1 MDINTEKTDL
11 KSKLVLGFDDFRK
24 SSDGFGG
31 EFNKIRNDAINIF
44 DSVGFPNR
52 HSEEYRYTNIFPVT
66 TKNFEISDIKDINE
80 KTLGKF
86 LIKGVK
92 ANLIVL
98 VNGNYNNELSAV
110 ISPESEIEISDLRSA
125 IKSGKT
131 DRYFLKTAD
140 YSADPFVAL
149 NTAYFTDGI
158 YINIKGDVEFPVMI
172 LNLCGNKNSEV
183 LSQPRIFIHADECAH
198 ADIIEASG
206 TLCDNYVFSNTVT
219 EIRQE
224 KNSVITHLKIQD
236 DCDKAYV
243 FSHTWIDLRESS
255 VYDSYV
261 ASWGGNITR
270 NNLTAYMNG
279 VHSECILR
287 GLYYISGKSLIDN
300 HTTVEHRVPEC
311 LSNELYKGIINDNG
325 WGVFNGKI
333 IVDKD
338 AQKTNAYQSNKNIL
352 LSDDAVINAKPQL
365 EINADD
371 VKCSHGA
378 TTGQIDP
385 EELFYLRSRGISLEE
400 AKRLLLF
407 AFLDGIIT
415 EYKNGTVRE
424 YLEKKL
430 HKKLDNGNNL

>member
-1 MDINTEKTDL
+1 M
-11 KSKLVLGFDDFRK
+11 
-24 SSDGFGG
+24 
-31 EFNKIRNDAINIF
+31 
-44 DSVGFPNR
+44 
-52 HSEEYRYTNIFPVT
+52 
-66 TKNFEISDIKDINE
+66 
-80 KTLGKF
+80 
-86 LIKGVK
+86 
-92 ANLIVL
+92 
-98 VNGNYNNELSAV
+98 
-110 ISPESEIEISDLRSA
+110 
-125 IKSGKT
+125 
-131 DRYFLKTAD
+131 
-140 YSADPFVAL
+140 
-149 NTAYFTDGI
+149 
-158 YINIKGDVEFPVMI
+158 
-172 LNLCGNKNSEV
+172 
-183 LSQPRIFIHADECAH
+183 Q
-198 ADIIEASG
+198 
-206 TLCDNYVFSNTVT
+206 
-219 EIRQE
+219 
-224 KNSVITHLKIQD
+224 
-236 DCDKAYV
+236 
-243 FSHTWIDLRESS
+243 ESS
-255 VYDSYV
+255 VFDSYV

-311 LSNELYKGIINDNG
+311 HSNELYKGIINDSG

-385 EELFYLRSRGISLEE
+385 EELFYLRSRGISLDE

-415 EYKNGTVRE
+415 EYKNETVRE